1 MEDLV
6 KVFKALSDETRLK
19 ILLIISKRTICQK
32 GISRHLGISESAVSQ
47 HIKVLKESG
56 IVTGIKQGYSVIYV
70 INDDCFKEV
79 KFFLKMINDIEDDTF
94 IDKEKLDAIPVSEN
108 KGMESVPFGHFGSAP
123 EFVICDLES
132 NEVKSIN
139 NGDLGHE
146 HGKCQPLKALEG
158 NKVDAIIVGG
168 IGAGAIM
175 KLNAMGTKVYRG
187 VNDTI
192 EANLKLLQENKLQE
206 LSKDDACSHNH
217 SDGGCAHGHGHNIN
231 L

>member
-1 MEDLV
+1 M
-6 KVFKALSDETRLK
+6 KV
-19 ILLIISKRTICQK
+19 C
-32 GISRHLGISESAVSQ
+32 V
-47 HIKVLKESG
+47 
-56 IVTGIKQGYSVIYV
+56 
-70 INDDCFKEV
+70 
-79 KFFLKMINDIEDDTF
+79 
-94 IDKEKLDAIPVSEN
+94 PVSEN

-123 EFVICDLES
+123 EFIICDLDSKEI
-132 NEVKSIN
+132 KSIN
-139 NGDLGHE
+139 NVDLGHE
-146 HGKCQPLKALEG
+146 HGKSQPLKALKGLE
-158 NKVDAIIVGG
+158 VDAIIVCG

>member
-1 MEDLV
+1 M
-6 KVFKALSDETRLK
+6 KV
-19 ILLIISKRTICQK
+19 C
-32 GISRHLGISESAVSQ
+32 V
-47 HIKVLKESG
+47 
-56 IVTGIKQGYSVIYV
+56 
-70 INDDCFKEV
+70 
-79 KFFLKMINDIEDDTF
+79 
-94 IDKEKLDAIPVSEN
+94 PVSEN

-123 EFVICDLES
+123 EFVICDS

-168 IGAGAIM
+168 IGAGDIM

-192 EANLKLLQENKLQE
+192 EANLKLLKENKLQE

-217 SDGGCAHGHGHNIN
+217 DDGGCAHGHRHNIN

>member
-1 MEDLV
+1 M
-6 KVFKALSDETRLK
+6 R
-19 ILLIISKRTICQK
+19 ICIPVQK
-32 GISRHLGISESAVSQ
+32 NEGSES
-47 HIKVLKESG
+47 KP
-56 IVTGIKQGYSVIYV
+56 Y
-70 INDDCFKEV
+70 N
-79 KFFLKMINDIEDDTF
+79 
-94 IDKEKLDAIPVSEN
+94 
-108 KGMESVPFGHFGSAP
+108 HFGSAP
-123 EFVICDLES
+123 KFLVVNLEGEEIEVID
-132 NEVKSIN
+132 
-139 NGDLGHE
+139 NGDLDHE

>member
-1 MEDLV
+1 M
-6 KVFKALSDETRLK
+6 KV
-19 ILLIISKRTICQK
+19 C
-32 GISRHLGISESAVSQ
+32 V
-47 HIKVLKESG
+47 
-56 IVTGIKQGYSVIYV
+56 
-70 INDDCFKEV
+70 
-79 KFFLKMINDIEDDTF
+79 
-94 IDKEKLDAIPVSEN
+94 PVSEN

-123 EFVICDLES
+123 EFVICDLDS

-192 EANLKLLQENKLQE
+192 EANLKLLQKENKLQE

-217 SDGGCAHGHGHNIN
+217 SDSGCALVMDII
-231 L
+231 

>member
-1 MEDLV
+1 M
-6 KVFKALSDETRLK
+6 KV
-19 ILLIISKRTICQK
+19 C
-32 GISRHLGISESAVSQ
+32 V
-47 HIKVLKESG
+47 
-56 IVTGIKQGYSVIYV
+56 
-70 INDDCFKEV
+70 
-79 KFFLKMINDIEDDTF
+79 
-94 IDKEKLDAIPVSEN
+94 PVSEN

-123 EFVICDLES
+123 EFVICDLDS

-187 VNDTI
+187 INDTI
-192 EANLKLLQENKLQE
+192 ESNLKLLKENKLQE
-206 LSKDDACSHNH
+206 FSVNDACSHNH
-217 SDGGCAHGHGHNIN
+217 PKGNGCGHDHGHNIK
-231 L
+231 

>member
-1 MEDLV
+1 M
-6 KVFKALSDETRLK
+6 KV
-19 ILLIISKRTICQK
+19 C
-32 GISRHLGISESAVSQ
+32 V
-47 HIKVLKESG
+47 
-56 IVTGIKQGYSVIYV
+56 
-70 INDDCFKEV
+70 
-79 KFFLKMINDIEDDTF
+79 
-94 IDKEKLDAIPVSEN
+94 PVSEN

-168 IGAGAIM
+168 IGAGACPRRRRPGQ
-175 KLNAMGTKVYRG
+175 LHCCCA
-187 VNDTI
+187 
-192 EANLKLLQENKLQE
+192 
-206 LSKDDACSHNH
+206 ACR
-217 SDGGCAHGHGHNIN
+217 

>member
-1 MEDLV
+1 M
-6 KVFKALSDETRLK
+6 KV
-19 ILLIISKRTICQK
+19 C
-32 GISRHLGISESAVSQ
+32 V
-47 HIKVLKESG
+47 
-56 IVTGIKQGYSVIYV
+56 
-70 INDDCFKEV
+70 
-79 KFFLKMINDIEDDTF
+79 
-94 IDKEKLDAIPVSEN
+94 PVSEN

-123 EFVICDLES
+123 EFIICDLDSKEI
-132 NEVKSIN
+132 KSIN

-192 EANLKLLQENKLQE
+192 ETNLKLLKENKLQE

-217 SDGGCAHGHGHNIN
+217 DDGGCAHGHGHNIN

>member
-1 MEDLV
+1 M
-6 KVFKALSDETRLK
+6 KV
-19 ILLIISKRTICQK
+19 C
-32 GISRHLGISESAVSQ
+32 
-47 HIKVLKESG
+47 
-56 IVTGIKQGYSVIYV
+56 
-70 INDDCFKEV
+70 
-79 KFFLKMINDIEDDTF
+79 
-94 IDKEKLDAIPVSEN
+94 IPVAVN
-108 KGMESVPFGHFGSAP
+108 KGMESVPYGHFGSAP
-123 EFVICDLES
+123 EFVICDLDT

-158 NKVDAIIVGG
+158 NHVDAIIVGG

-192 EANLKLLQENKLQE
+192 EVNLKFLQENKLPE
-206 LSKDDACSHNH
+206 LTINDACAHH
-217 SDGGCAHGHGHNIN
+217 HGDGGCGHDHGHNIN

>member
-1 MEDLV
+1 M
-6 KVFKALSDETRLK
+6 R
-19 ILLIISKRTICQK
+19 ICIRVQK
-32 GISRHLGISESAVSQ
+32 NEGSES
-47 HIKVLKESG
+47 KP
-56 IVTGIKQGYSVIYV
+56 Y
-70 INDDCFKEV
+70 N
-79 KFFLKMINDIEDDTF
+79 
-94 IDKEKLDAIPVSEN
+94 
-108 KGMESVPFGHFGSAP
+108 HFGSAP
-123 EFVICDLES
+123 KFLVVNLEGEEIEVID
-132 NEVKSIN
+132 
-139 NGDLGHE
+139 NGDLEHE

>member
-1 MEDLV
+1 M
-6 KVFKALSDETRLK
+6 KV
-19 ILLIISKRTICQK
+19 C
-32 GISRHLGISESAVSQ
+32 V
-47 HIKVLKESG
+47 
-56 IVTGIKQGYSVIYV
+56 
-70 INDDCFKEV
+70 
-79 KFFLKMINDIEDDTF
+79 
-94 IDKEKLDAIPVSEN
+94 PVSEN

-123 EFVICDLES
+123 EF
-132 NEVKSIN
+132 
-139 NGDLGHE
+139 
-146 HGKCQPLKALEG
+146 
-158 NKVDAIIVGG
+158 IIVGG

>member
-1 MEDLV
+1 M
-6 KVFKALSDETRLK
+6 KV
-19 ILLIISKRTICQK
+19 C
-32 GISRHLGISESAVSQ
+32 
-47 HIKVLKESG
+47 
-56 IVTGIKQGYSVIYV
+56 
-70 INDDCFKEV
+70 
-79 KFFLKMINDIEDDTF
+79 
-94 IDKEKLDAIPVSEN
+94 IPVSEN

-123 EFVICDLES
+123 EFVICDLDS

-192 EANLKLLQENKLQE
+192 EANLKLLQENK
-206 LSKDDACSHNH
+206 
-217 SDGGCAHGHGHNIN
+217 
-231 L
+231 

>member
-70 INDDCFKEV
+70 INDDCFKEA

-94 IDKEKLDAIPVSEN
+94 IDKEKLDAIRLNSCAN
-108 KGMESVPFGHFGSAP
+108 CKSNRKCCKNRGM
-123 EFVICDLES
+123 
-132 NEVKSIN
+132 
-139 NGDLGHE
+139 
-146 HGKCQPLKALEG
+146 
-158 NKVDAIIVGG
+158 
-168 IGAGAIM
+168 
-175 KLNAMGTKVYRG
+175 
-187 VNDTI
+187 
-192 EANLKLLQENKLQE
+192 
-206 LSKDDACSHNH
+206 
-217 SDGGCAHGHGHNIN
+217 
-231 L
+231 